1 MNKFIFLGMLL
12 MVFSSYSQSPA
23 GVHGSTLWI
32 KEKASEK
39 GKTLDTANY
48 FNFNPKYRPIRNNKE
63 QYKNILSNQYSLF
76 VVFQSEIEDEVS
88 LITLNLGN
96 ELTEIS
102 NKKVSDIKNLEYQ
115 KVNPKKGI
123 VLSYFVSKQDLGKKK
138 SNLVTL
144 ENIKN
149 WTDKTPGHDLMELI
163 YYPRILNAIEKQKV
177 ESYLSI
183 KYGISL
189 LGDTDYIDSD
199 KNKIWNY
206 KNNATYNSRVTGV
219 GRDDVYGLLQ
229 KQSGNSEKDGLSIG
243 FGIIDTTNALNK
255 SNIPNKEF
263 LIWGDNGNSNSLKR
277 NESETG
283 IRKMKRIWKIQKT
296 SIHSDTLFT
305 QVLINKKQ
313 MILGSTNEKNT
324 TTDESLWLAVSSES
338 SGKFDYTSASYF
350 LQSKEKDET
359 VSFENI
365 LWDNDKNGADLFT
378 FIKAPSFFVVYDI
391 IAPNCKLAQNGKI
404 RLKINGGQ
412 APYSIRIESKNYS
425 KNLTIKEDL
434 LELSNLP
441 SDSYQVIVTDS
452 RARKQFDIISI
463 APITENDLSIASE
476 WYRDINGEVELF
488 PIINSESKFNFEWH
502 LEGNIISRD
511 KSLKVS
517 EVGQYKLIA
526 TNLEGCSKEF
536 LINVIDKKNLQE
548 QNWVLHP
555 NPTEIDMPFTLHFN
569 LKDYSDVEISIFN
582 MDGKLIRTKNLYTI
596 KDIDYKDSIGLA
608 GTYLIVVTIDGKSQA
623 TKLIVR

>member
-1 MNKFIFLGMLL
+1 MLL
-12 MVFSSYSQSPA
+12 IVFSSYSQSPA
-23 GVHGSTLWI
+23 GVTGSTLWI
-32 KEKASEK
+32 KEKALEK
-39 GKTLDTANY
+39 GKALDTANY
-48 FNFNPKYRPIRNNKE
+48 FNFNPKYGYTNNNKE
-63 QYKNILSNQYSLF
+63 EYKNILDNQYSLF

-88 LITLNLGN
+88 LLTLNLGN
-96 ELTEIS
+96 ELTKIS

-138 SNLVTL
+138 TNLITL

-149 WTDKTPGHDLMELI
+149 SIDKTPGHNLMELI
-163 YYPRILNAIEKQKV
+163 YYPRVLNATEKQKV

-206 KNNATYNSRVTGV
+206 KDNATYNLRVTGI
-219 GRDDVYGLLQ
+219 GRDDAYGLLQ
-229 KQSGNSEKDGLSIG
+229 KQSGNAEKDGLFIG

-255 SNIPNKEF
+255 SNVPEKEF
-263 LIWGDNGNSNSLKR
+263 LIWGDNGNSNSL
-277 NESETG
+277 NDSETG

-313 MILGSTNEKNT
+313 MLLGSANEKNAN
-324 TTDESLWLAVSSES
+324 TDESLWLAVSQES

-359 VSFENI
+359 ILFENI
-365 LWDNDKNGADLFT
+365 LWDSDKNGADLFT
-378 FIKAPSFFVVYDI
+378 FIKAPSFFVAYDV
-391 IAPNCKLAQNGKI
+391 IAPNCKLSQNGKI

-412 APYSIRIESKNYS
+412 APYSIKIESKSYS
-425 KNLTIKEDL
+425 KNLTIQEAIFDL
-434 LELSNLP
+434 ADLP
-441 SDSYQVIVTDS
+441 SDSYQVTVIDS
-452 RARKQFDIISI
+452 KSRKQFDIISVTSI
-463 APITENDLSIASE
+463 NENDISIASE
-476 WYRDINGEVELF
+476 WHLDTNNEVELF
-488 PIINSESKFNFEWH
+488 PIINNDSKFSFEWYF
-502 LEGNIISRD
+502 GGAIISRERL
-511 KSLKVS
+511 LKANES
-517 EVGQYKLIA
+517 GQYKLIA

-536 LINVIDKKNLQE
+536 LINVIDKNNLQE
-548 QNWVLHP
+548 ENWVLHP
-555 NPTEIDMPFTLHFN
+555 NPTEIDMTFTLHFN

-582 MDGKLIRTKNLYTI
+582 MDGKLIRMKSLYNIRDT
-596 KDIDYKDSIGLA
+596 DYKDSIGLA
-608 GTYLIVVTIDGKSQA
+608 GTYLIVVAIDGKSQA
-623 TKLIVR
+623 VKLIVR